1 MIPGTCGNPRYSQ
14 LAIGWFTCVL
24 LLLGSIHEV
33 LAGETYLTLHTLGTA
48 TQPHEGIWIRAG
60 QGAKDF
66 RALGGSR
73 VVVPF
78 GRAAVVD
85 GTAKRGD
92 RIEKARLPHAQF
104 DRIENDCWRGL
115 AQFIQKAPTPE
126 CRQFAWWGPAALCFS
141 PDNVATLTI
150 DGRIIDGKTCQLT
163 SAPDP
168 ITVPYQRYSGLRFG
182 FVKPGKRIGITGG
195 PGQGKLVLK
204 LHWDYQLLRPGFVR
218 LRLEKPQ
225 GTELVSRGAAY
236 GDYTFSGVLP
246 AKYVFVAEAFGNDG
260 SLIHRDVAVADLK

>member
-33 LAGETYLTLHTLGTA
+33 LAGETYLTLHTIGAA

-85 GTAKRGD
+85 GTAKRKRGD
-92 RIEKARLPHAQF
+92 RIEKARLNATCF
-104 DRIENDCWRGL
+104 
-115 AQFIQKAPTPE
+115 A
-126 CRQFAWWGPAALCFS
+126 RQ
-141 PDNVATLTI
+141 
-150 DGRIIDGKTCQLT
+150 T
-163 SAPDP
+163 SS
-168 ITVPYQRYSGLRFG
+168 IRRNRRRS
-182 FVKPGKRIGITGG
+182 
-195 PGQGKLVLK
+195 
-204 LHWDYQLLRPGFVR
+204 
-218 LRLEKPQ
+218 
-225 GTELVSRGAAY
+225 
-236 GDYTFSGVLP
+236 
-246 AKYVFVAEAFGNDG
+246 
-260 SLIHRDVAVADLK
+260 